1 MSSARSRRE
10 FLTASAL
17 TGLAIPAAAA
27 IETPKA
33 EPPAAPAAAP
43 ASSGA
48 PVLRK
53 RKLGKTG
60 LDVTEVA
67 FGCMIT
73 SDQSVIERA
82 ADLGVNL
89 FDTARGYQGGNNER
103 LVGAALKSRRDNV
116 YISTKS
122 AAPNKAGAL
131 EHLEESLRQ
140 LGTDHVDVWY
150 LHAKKAAAE
159 ITDDLLDAQRVA
171 KEQGKARFVGVS
183 CHAGHAEVLP
193 AAIEKKQDVVLVTY
207 NFTMGDRNDAIMRS
221 LHDAGVGVVAMKV
234 MAGGRGP
241 EAVAMRE
248 KLAAKGGM
256 LSALKWVLKSPFV
269 HTTIPS
275 TTDMAQLDENLRA
288 MAEPWTKEDEQ
299 KLVAR
304 RERIRPDY
312 CSMCGGCEGA
322 CPKGLPVADV
332 LRYLTY
338 ADGYGQF
345 ALGREQFL
353 ALPAAQRDVRCG
365 DCSECAVRCPNGV
378 QVARRLSR
386 AQTLFA

>member
-1 MSSARSRRE
+1 MSSPRSRRD
-10 FLTASAL
+10 FLTTSAL
-17 TGLAIPAAAA
+17 TGLALPAAAA
-27 IETPKA
+27 IDAPKA
-33 EPPAAPAAAP
+33 PPAMAPAAA
-43 ASSGA
+43 GT

-60 LDVTEVA
+60 LEVTEVA
-67 FGCMIT
+67 YGCMIT

-89 FDTARGYQGGNNER
+89 FDTARGYQSGNNER
-103 LVGAALKSRRDNV
+103 MVGAALKSRRDKV

-122 AAPNKAGAL
+122 GGSTKPAAL

-140 LGTDHVDVWY
+140 LGTDHVDIWY
-150 LHAKKAAAE
+150 LHGKRAAAD
-159 ITDDLLDAQRVA
+159 ITDELLDAQRTA
-171 KEQGKARFVGVS
+171 KEQGKTRFVGVS
-183 CHAGHAEVLP
+183 CHSGHDEVVP
-193 AAIEKKQDVVLVTY
+193 AVIAKKQDVMLVTY
-207 NFTMGDRNDAIMRS
+207 NFTMGDRNDALMQS

-256 LSALKWVLKSPFV
+256 LSALKWTLRHPFV

-275 TTDMAQLDENLRA
+275 ITDMAQLDENLRA
-288 MAEPWTKEDEQ
+288 MAEPWTKDDEQ

-304 RERIRPDY
+304 LEQMRPDY
-312 CSMCGGCEGA
+312 CSMCGQCEGT

-338 ADGYGQF
+338 AEGYGQF

-365 DCSECAVRCPNGV
+365 DCAECAVRCPQGV

>member
-1 MSSARSRRE
+1 MPSSRRE

-17 TGLAIPAAAA
+17 GGLALPAAAHASLDAPRPAPPAIDPPAAAA
-27 IETPKA
+27 
-33 EPPAAPAAAP
+33 
-43 ASSGA
+43 
-48 PVLRK
+48 PVIRK

-60 LDVTEVA
+60 LEVTEVA

-82 ADLGVNL
+82 ADLGVSL

-103 LVGAALKSRRDNV
+103 LVGAALKGRRDKV

-122 AAPNKAGAL
+122 GARTKDEAL
-131 EHLEESLRQ
+131 AHLEESLRQ
-140 LGTDHVDVWY
+140 LGTDHVDIWY

-159 ITDDLLDAQRVA
+159 LTDDLLDAQRLA
-171 KEQGKARFVGVS
+171 KEQGKVRFAGVS
-183 CHAGHAEVLP
+183 LHAGHDEVVP
-193 AAIEKKQDVVLVTY
+193 AAIEKKMDVVLITY
-207 NFTMGDRNDAIMRS
+207 NFTMGERNDALMQS
-221 LHDAGVGVVAMKV
+221 MHDAGVGVVAMKV

-241 EAVAMRE
+241 EAVATRE
-248 KLAAKGGM
+248 RLAAGGGM
-256 LSALKWVLKSPFV
+256 LSALKWTLRRPFV

-288 MAEPWTKEDEQ
+288 MAEPWTPADEQ
-299 KLVAR
+299 RLVAR

-312 CSMCGGCEGA
+312 CTMCGACEGT

-332 LRYLTY
+332 LRYLSY

-353 ALPAAQRDVRCG
+353 ALPAPARDVRCG
-365 DCSECAVRCPNGV
+365 DCAECAVRCPNGV
-378 QVARRLSR
+378 EVARRLSR
-386 AQTLFA
+386 AQALFA

>member
-1 MSSARSRRE
+1 MSSPCSRRE
-10 FLTASAL
+10 FLATSAL
-17 TGLAIPAAAA
+17 TGLAIPAAGA
-27 IETPKA
+27 IDTPKA
-33 EPPAAPAAAP
+33 EPAAAP
-43 ASSGA
+43 APSA
-48 PVLRK
+48 PPVLRK
-53 RKLGKTG
+53 RKLGSTG
-60 LDVTEVA
+60 LEVTEVA

-103 LVGAALKSRRDNV
+103 LVGAALKGRRDKL
-116 YISTKS
+116 YISTKTGGGT
-122 AAPNKAGAL
+122 KAEAMA
-131 EHLEESLRQ
+131 HLEESLRQ
-140 LGTDHVDVWY
+140 LGTDHVDIWY
-150 LHAKKAAAE
+150 LHGKSTASAL
-159 ITDDLLDAQRVA
+159 TDDLLDAQRTA
-171 KEQGKARFVGVS
+171 KAQGKVRFAGVS
-183 CHAGHAEVLP
+183 LHSGHAEVIP
-193 AAIEKKQDVVLVTY
+193 AAIAKKLDVALVTY
-207 NFTMGDRNDAIMRS
+207 NFTMGDRNDALMQS

-241 EAVAMRE
+241 DAVATRE

-256 LSALKWVLKSPFV
+256 LSALKWVLKHPFV
-269 HTTIPS
+269 HATIPS

-304 RERIRPDY
+304 LDAIRPDY
-312 CSMCGGCEGA
+312 CSMCGECEGA

-345 ALGREQFL
+345 ALGREHFL

-365 DCSECAVRCPNGV
+365 DCAECAVRCPHGV
-378 QVARRLSR
+378 HVARRLSR
-386 AQTLFA
+386 AQALFA

>member
-1 MSSARSRRE
+1 MSSPRSRRE
-10 FLTASAL
+10 FLATSAL

-33 EPPAAPAAAP
+33 APAAAP
-43 ASSGA
+43 TASGA

-53 RKLGKTG
+53 RKLGRTE
-60 LDVTEVA
+60 LEVTEVA

-89 FDTARGYQGGNNER
+89 FDTARGYQSGNNER
-103 LVGAALKSRRDNV
+103 LVGAALKGRRDKV

-122 AAPNKAGAL
+122 AAGTKAGAL

-159 ITDDLLDAQRVA
+159 ITDDLLDAQRTA
-171 KEQGKARFVGVS
+171 KEQGKARFTGVS
-183 CHAGHAEVLP
+183 CHAGHAEVVA
-193 AAIEKKQDVVLVTY
+193 AAIEKKQDVVLITY
-207 NFTMGDRNDAIMRS
+207 NFTMGDRNDALMKS

-248 KLAAKGGM
+248 KLAANGGM
-256 LSALKWVLKSPFV
+256 LSALKWTLRHPFV

-288 MAEPWTKEDEQ
+288 MAEPWTAADEQ

-304 RERIRPDY
+304 LERIRPDY
-312 CSMCGGCEGA
+312 CSMCGQCEGT

-338 ADGYGQF
+338 AEGYGQF
-345 ALGREQFL
+345 ALGREHFL
-353 ALPAAQRDVRCG
+353 AMPAAQRDVRCG
-365 DCSECAVRCPNGV
+365 ECAECAVRCPNGV

-386 AQTLFA
+386 AQALFA

>member
-1 MSSARSRRE
+1 MSSPRSRRE
-10 FLTASAL
+10 FLATSAL

-27 IETPKA
+27 IDTPKA
-33 EPPAAPAAAP
+33 PPAVAPAP
-43 ASSGA
+43 KGA

-53 RKLGKTG
+53 RALGKTG
-60 LDVTEVA
+60 LEVTEVA

-103 LVGAALKSRRDNV
+103 LVGAALKGRRDKV

-122 AAPNKAGAL
+122 GGGTKAEAL
-131 EHLEESLRQ
+131 GHLEESLRQ
-140 LGTDHVDVWY
+140 LGTDHVDIWY
-150 LHAKKAAAE
+150 LHGKSTAAE
-159 ITDDLLDAQRVA
+159 FTDELLDAQRTA
-171 KEQGKARFVGVS
+171 KEQGKTRFVGAS
-183 CHAGHAEVLP
+183 CHSGHAAVVP
-193 AAIEKKQDVVLVTY
+193 AAIEKKQDVVLLTY
-207 NFTMGDRNDAIMRS
+207 NFTMGDRNDALLKS

-241 EAVAMRE
+241 DAVATRE

-256 LSALKWVLKSPFV
+256 LSALKWVLKHPFV
-269 HTTIPS
+269 HATIPS
-275 TTDMAQLDENLRA
+275 TTDMAQLDENLKA
-288 MAEPWTKEDEQ
+288 MAEPWTPEDEQ

-304 RERIRPDY
+304 LEEIRPDY
-312 CSMCGGCEGA
+312 CSMCGECEGS

-345 ALGREQFL
+345 ALGREHFL
-353 ALPAAQRDVRCG
+353 ALPAAQRDVRCE
-365 DCSECAVRCPNGV
+365 DCGQCAVRCPHGV
-378 QVARRLSR
+378 EVARRLSR
-386 AQTLFA
+386 AQALFA

>member
-1 MSSARSRRE
+1 MSNPRSRRE
-10 FLTASAL
+10 FLTTSAL
-17 TGLAIPAAAA
+17 GGLALPAAAHA
-27 IETPKA
+27 STEDPKPA
-33 EPPAAPAAAP
+33 PPAMAPSSTAAP
-43 ASSGA
+43 
-48 PVLRK
+48 VIRK

-60 LDVTEVA
+60 LEVSEVA

-103 LVGAALKSRRDNV
+103 LVGAALKGRRDKL
-116 YISTKS
+116 YISTKTGGGT
-122 AAPNKAGAL
+122 KAEAMA
-131 EHLEESLRQ
+131 HLEESLRQ
-140 LGTDHVDVWY
+140 LGTDHVDIWY
-150 LHAKKAAAE
+150 LHGKRAAADL
-159 ITDDLLDAQRVA
+159 TDDLLDAQRTA
-171 KEQGKARFVGVS
+171 KEQGKVRFAGVS
-183 CHAGHAEVLP
+183 CHSGHAEVIP
-193 AAIEKKQDVVLVTY
+193 AAIEKKLDVVLVTY
-207 NFTMGDRNDAIMRS
+207 NFTMGDRNDALMKS

-241 EAVAMRE
+241 EAVATRE

-256 LSALKWVLKSPFV
+256 LSALKWTLLHPFV
-269 HTTIPS
+269 HATIPS

-288 MAEPWTKEDEQ
+288 MGEAWTKDDEQ

-304 RERIRPDY
+304 LERIRPDY
-312 CSMCGGCEGA
+312 CSMCGQCEGT

-338 ADGYGQF
+338 AEGYGQF
-345 ALGREQFL
+345 ALGREHFL

-365 DCSECAVRCPNGV
+365 DCAACAVRCPQGV
-378 QVARRLSR
+378 EVARRLSR
-386 AQTLFA
+386 AQSLFA